1 MASVKLLEE
10 VWDEKRFQK
19 SIVGPLEVMRLGVH
33 DGLITARTEE
43 KNWEI
48 AHRIAMP
55 AFGPLKMRELFDPMM
70 DIIQQLCLKW

>member
-1 MASVKLLEE
+1 MGSRELFHE
-10 VWDEKRFQK
+10 VCDEKRFHK
-19 SIVGPLEVMRLGVH
+19 HVDGPLEAMRLGVH
-33 DGLITARTEE
+33 DGLITAHTEE
-43 KNWEI
+43 QNWAI